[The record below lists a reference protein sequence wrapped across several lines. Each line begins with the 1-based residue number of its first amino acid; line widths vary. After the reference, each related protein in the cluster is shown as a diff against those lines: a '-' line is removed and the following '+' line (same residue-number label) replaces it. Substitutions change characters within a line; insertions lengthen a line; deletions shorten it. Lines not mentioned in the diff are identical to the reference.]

1 MCDMRPTATLSI
13 ARSPDVFTWH
23 ISESLDGGARSI
35 AGITALSSPVT
46 AIDSVRRRN
55 FPMSN
60 LVVID
65 AVLQ

>member
-1 MCDMRPTATLSI
+1 
-13 ARSPDVFTWH
+13 
-23 ISESLDGGARSI
+23 
-35 AGITALSSPVT
+35 VT